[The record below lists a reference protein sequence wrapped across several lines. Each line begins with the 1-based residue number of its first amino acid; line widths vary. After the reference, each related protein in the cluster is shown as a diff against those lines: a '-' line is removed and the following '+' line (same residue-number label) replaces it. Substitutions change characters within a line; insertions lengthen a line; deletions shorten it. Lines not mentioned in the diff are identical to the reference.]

1 MSLILKNKKGKVIEK
16 CGYDEQDGNIFY
28 KEKKVGV
35 FELEHDSA
43 LGSYYL
49 YTIDNGKQYHD
60 HYLIEETIIE
70 DCDWIIEKNKMQKR
84 IKEHHLS

>member
-1 MSLILKNKKGKVIEK
+1 MSLILKNKKGKVIDK
-16 CGYDEQDGNIFY
+16 CGYEEESGNIFY
-28 KEKKVGV
+28 KEKKVGT

-60 HYLIEETIIE
+60 HYFIEETIIHE
-70 DCDWIIEKNKMQKR
+70 NN
-84 IKEHHLS
+84 L

>member
-1 MSLILKNKKGKVIEK
+1 MSLILKNKKGKVIDK
-16 CGYDEQDGNIFY
+16 CGYEEEGGNIFY
-28 KEKKVGV
+28 KEKKVGT

-60 HYLIEETIIE
+60 HYFIE
-70 DCDWIIEKNKMQKR
+70 DVSIFFIISTLFYYFTFFTFKN
-84 IKEHHLS
+84 